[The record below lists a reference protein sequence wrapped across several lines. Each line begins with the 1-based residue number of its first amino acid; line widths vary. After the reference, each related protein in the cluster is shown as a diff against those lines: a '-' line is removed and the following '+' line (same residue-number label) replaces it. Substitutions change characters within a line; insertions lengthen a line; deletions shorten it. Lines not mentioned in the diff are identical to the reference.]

1 MFVPFE
7 SLAPTSRL
15 WIYQADRKF
24 SSEEKAI
31 IESKLKLFTDEW
43 AAHGQALR
51 SSFQIA
57 YDQFIIL
64 AADEAVQ
71 SASGCSI
78 DDSVR
83 FVQEIGSQLEVD
95 FFNRNLIAFKEA
107 SGIRLIRLTELKQKL
122 AEGVWSANSLMFN
135 NLVSQKSAL
144 ETDWVIPSSSSWLSR
159 YIGSEKVAH

>member
-24 SSEEKAI
+24 SPEEKAI
-31 IESKLKLFTDEW
+31 IESKLKLFTDGW
-43 AAHGQALR
+43 AAHGLALR
-51 SSFQIA
+51 SSFQVA

-64 AADEAVQ
+64 AADEAMQ

-83 FVQEIGSQLEVD
+83 FVQDLGSQLKID
-95 FFNRNLIAFKEA
+95 FFNRNLIAFKET
-107 SGIRLIRLTELKQKL
+107 SGIRLIRLTELKQKF
-122 AEGVWSANSLMFN
+122 AEGVWNADSLMFN
-135 NLVSQKSAL
+135 NLISQKSGL
-144 ETDWVIPSSSSWLSR
+144 DTEWVIPSSSGWLSR
-159 YIGSEKVAH
+159 YVGSEKVVH